1 MEDLNKNTEIQDINP
16 VPSAEESSI
25 AGEQKEPPAS
35 DTGSALGY
43 LMPLLLCVFLF
54 MGFSQDSKLKKNT
67 KPVVQ
72 EIETDEKFRSCIHKL
87 SKGFRIFLSYTRV
100 DTPFASRLRDEL
112 RVGGFEVYNPES
124 MSLGTNWIQA
134 LEDAIREVTDTGIF
148 VTLISKTSL
157 RNDFWLKELT
167 FAQENHGLVLPVII
181 EPIDKTA
188 IPSHLQR
195 IQWLDVSNEDNPYKM
210 IEQILSAITRIRHED
225 FVRTCGRIIT

>member
-1 MEDLNKNTEIQDINP
+1 MS
-16 VPSAEESSI
+16 VESGI
-25 AGEQKEPPAS
+25 GQ
-35 DTGSALGY
+35 
-43 LMPLLLCVFLF
+43 
-54 MGFSQDSKLKKNT
+54 
-67 KPVVQ
+67 
-72 EIETDEKFRSCIHKL
+72 
-87 SKGFRIFLSYTRV
+87 
-100 DTPFASRLRDEL
+100 
-112 RVGGFEVYNPES
+112 FEVYNPES